1 MVSWGPKP
9 AAGAELG
16 AQPRYSCLCGSL
28 SPWLPTVGN
37 LGKVRQ
43 GGWGRMAP
51 GAPPPASRG
60 GKTSLARIRTSHR
73 GGREGGR
80 DGGALAG
87 ELLLVQ
93 AGGGRKRA
101 SFPLGATFHTP
112 GRRAALPSPTA
123 LPRCLYVTRP
133 RLLSTWGVG
142 VGVGDLACHLG
153 RGLLSTSAITPGCLA
168 PFGALCPAL
177 ACTSWAGTRE
187 DHLQDREK
195 NVPGPVLTS

>member
-1 MVSWGPKP
+1 MASHSGEPRKG
-9 AAGAELG
+9 AAGRVG
-16 AQPRYSCLCGSL
+16 QDGPWGS
-28 SPWLPTVGN
+28 S
-37 LGKVRQ
+37 
-43 GGWGRMAP
+43 
-51 GAPPPASRG
+51 S
-60 GKTSLARIRTSHR
+60 SLQ
-73 GGREGGR
+73 GRENQPGQNQDQPPGREGGGR